1 MLSFFTFETN
11 KIHVLSKGCIRSIIV
26 ICIEVKITDIVCV
39 PDSPRFY
46 KIDNKFD
53 QWKWKKQD
61 IQFNNFTY
69 LPITSNIDLFSS

>member
-53 QWKWKKQD
+53 QWK
-61 IQFNNFTY
+61 
-69 LPITSNIDLFSS
+69 